1 MANNVSRIL
10 GEADEVSFS
19 QQFKDM
25 LELMNVVGSLS
36 GEWSSREVQ
45 TVTHI

>member
-1 MANNVSRIL
+1 MNTTDRIL
-10 GEADEVSFS
+10 GEADEISFS
-19 QQFKDM
+19 QQFKDL

-36 GEWSSREVQ
+36 GEWSRREVQ